1 MDLTNLLAVA
11 VPMAAAIAI
20 FFWSLDRIRKERV
33 DPADGLRTP
42 RATPR
47 ELVERLLR
55 PAAENLSLRRSA
67 EGKPTLSED
76 LARAG
81 VNITPAEYLLIRIGA
96 VALGALIGL
105 FRFGISIGPI
115 VIAALDF
122 VIPPLVVNY
131 LQRRRQNMFNDQLT
145 GMLQLLSNS
154 LKTGYAIDRALETVA
169 SKSQP
174 PVSTEVERV
183 TTEITLGTS
192 VEDAL
197 SALLL
202 RINSPDLEF
211 IVTAILLHTRVG
223 GNLAEVL
230 DNISDTLRDRLQT
243 KRDMS
248 VLTAQSR
255 ASASIITGLPILL
268 GLGLYV
274 FVPGYFAPMTS
285 TVVGYI
291 LLGIAGLLILIG
303 NILIRRMTA
312 LKPARTAIQVRQKL
326 SQAGNP
332 GGLTPAG
339 FQSVRYS
346 VAAIMAVAGLAVGL
360 VVPVGMPTLLAAA
373 VSGLIFA
380 VIGFMTPG
388 LWIEQRIAQRRREIQ
403 RSLAEATDLLTLVV
417 ESGMSLDEGLLSITE
432 RFHNALGDEIGK
444 VLREIRLGRPRMAA
458 LEHMADMC
466 GVPDLHH
473 LVESIV
479 QS

>member
-1 MDLTNLLAVA
+1 
-11 VPMAAAIAI
+11 MAAAIAI
-20 FFWSLDRIRKERV
+20 FFRSLRRPRKERV
-33 DPADGLRTP
+33 GPADGLRTA
-42 RATPR
+42 RTTPR

-55 PAAENLSLRRSA
+55 PAADNLSLRRSA
-67 EGKPTLSED
+67 EGKPTLTED

-81 VNITPAEYLLIRIGA
+81 LSITPAEYLLIRIGA

-105 FRFGISIGPI
+105 FRFGISVGPI
-115 VIAALDF
+115 VIAAVGF

-169 SKSQP
+169 TKSQP
-174 PVSTEVERV
+174 PVSTEFERV
-183 TTEITLGTS
+183 TTEVTLGTS

-285 TVVGYI
+285 TFVGYV

-312 LKPARTAIQVRQKL
+312 L
-326 SQAGNP
+326 
-332 GGLTPAG
+332 
-339 FQSVRYS
+339 QS
-346 VAAIMAVAGLAVGL
+346 
-360 VVPVGMPTLLAAA
+360 
-373 VSGLIFA
+373 
-380 VIGFMTPG
+380 
-388 LWIEQRIAQRRREIQ
+388 
-403 RSLAEATDLLTLVV
+403 
-417 ESGMSLDEGLLSITE
+417 
-432 RFHNALGDEIGK
+432 
-444 VLREIRLGRPRMAA
+444 
-458 LEHMADMC
+458 
-466 GVPDLHH
+466 
-473 LVESIV
+473 
-479 QS
+479 

>member
-1 MDLTNLLAVA
+1 MDLTSLLAVA
-11 VPMAAAIAI
+11 VPMAAAIAV
-20 FFWSLDRIRKERV
+20 FFWSIDRVRRERTRAG
-33 DPADGLRTP
+33 DMPGNP

-55 PAAENLSLRRSA
+55 PAADNLSLRRSVQ
-67 EGKPTLSED
+67 GKPTLTED

-81 VNITPAEYLLIRIGA
+81 LNVTPAEYLLIRIGA

-105 FRFGISIGPI
+105 FRFGISIGP
-115 VIAALDF
+115 VVVAAIGFL
-122 VIPPLVVNY
+122 IPPLVVNY

-174 PVSTEVERV
+174 PVSTEFERV

-211 IVTAILLHTRVG
+211 IVTAILLHIRVG

-255 ASASIITGLPILL
+255 ASATIITGLPILL
-268 GLGLYV
+268 ALGLYV

-285 TVVGYI
+285 TFVGYI
-291 LLGIAGLLILIG
+291 LLGIAGLLILVG

-312 LKPARTAIQVRQKL
+312 L
-326 SQAGNP
+326 
-332 GGLTPAG
+332 
-339 FQSVRYS
+339 QS
-346 VAAIMAVAGLAVGL
+346 
-360 VVPVGMPTLLAAA
+360 
-373 VSGLIFA
+373 
-380 VIGFMTPG
+380 
-388 LWIEQRIAQRRREIQ
+388 
-403 RSLAEATDLLTLVV
+403 
-417 ESGMSLDEGLLSITE
+417 
-432 RFHNALGDEIGK
+432 
-444 VLREIRLGRPRMAA
+444 
-458 LEHMADMC
+458 
-466 GVPDLHH
+466 
-473 LVESIV
+473 
-479 QS
+479 

>member
-1 MDLTNLLAVA
+1 MDLSNLLAVA
-11 VPMAAAIAI
+11 VPMAAAIAM

-33 DPADGLRTP
+33 DPADGLRRP

-55 PAAENLSLRRSA
+55 PAADNLSLRRSA
-67 EGKPTLSED
+67 EGKPTLTED

-81 VNITPAEYLLIRIGA
+81 LNISPAEYLLIRIGA

-115 VIAALDF
+115 VIAAVGF

-169 SKSQP
+169 TKSQP
-174 PVSTEVERV
+174 PVSTEFERV
-183 TTEITLGTS
+183 TTEVTLGTS

-255 ASASIITGLPILL
+255 ASATIITGLPILL
-268 GLGLYV
+268 ALGLYV

-285 TVVGYI
+285 TFVGYV
-291 LLGIAGLLILIG
+291 LLGIAALLILIG
-303 NILIRRMTA
+303 NIFIRRMTA
-312 LKPARTAIQVRQKL
+312 L
-326 SQAGNP
+326 
-332 GGLTPAG
+332 
-339 FQSVRYS
+339 QS
-346 VAAIMAVAGLAVGL
+346 
-360 VVPVGMPTLLAAA
+360 
-373 VSGLIFA
+373 
-380 VIGFMTPG
+380 
-388 LWIEQRIAQRRREIQ
+388 
-403 RSLAEATDLLTLVV
+403 
-417 ESGMSLDEGLLSITE
+417 
-432 RFHNALGDEIGK
+432 
-444 VLREIRLGRPRMAA
+444 
-458 LEHMADMC
+458 
-466 GVPDLHH
+466 
-473 LVESIV
+473 
-479 QS
+479 